1 MGLAEDRELDRQL
14 TECLRNGPSGQLV
27 NNTAPV
33 QPTAGIGIGISP
45 DPNDTVETI
54 PHPTPVRDRLRAAAN
69 HPDLSKQDRVR
80 PRMPTSLVSRIKLKP
95 DPGDTKRWRKQRWR
109 ERRKDKTVQ

>member
-69 HPDLSKQDRVR
+69 HPDLSSAGTYSKKYLKKLLKFSGIQLRKLVHKLFKR
-80 PRMPTSLVSRIKLKP
+80 IQPSL
-95 DPGDTKRWRKQRWR
+95 
-109 ERRKDKTVQ
+109 